1 MRRAK
6 RRANLALPEN
16 MGYPKRATSCM
27 YRKIRV
33 VRIAQSP
40 NTAVRKESPMKMDA
54 MLVLPAEPARA
65 RGCLQG
71 IRVHH
76 VLRADTMTGR
86 RRAAVPKEPT
96 RMRRAKHRASH
107 AHLEST
113 GYNNPE
119 ETKSCTSRR
128 VTAVKAVRSAR
139 TAALKA
145 LQTARTAR
153 VVQSAASE
161 RLADY
166 LRIANA
172 SYAHREGAVSM
183 ESSAQSA
190 TTAPTQIS
198 QDRLRAP
205 NAPLGGLDKF
215 QVLLTPPAR
224 ACANQGDSAPEAQ
237 SSAIPALPVG
247 ILAAKEQR
255 LAFHVQGN

>member
-1 MRRAK
+1 
-6 RRANLALPEN
+6 
-16 MGYPKRATSCM
+16 MGKTHKPAQEELT
-27 YRKIRV
+27 KI
-33 VRIAQSP
+33 
-40 NTAVRKESPMKMDA
+40 KKDK
-54 MLVLPAEPARA
+54 
-65 RGCLQG
+65 
-71 IRVHH
+71 HH
-76 VLRADTMTGR
+76 V
-86 RRAAVPKEPT
+86 K
-96 RMRRAKHRASH
+96 H

-215 QVLLTPPAR
+215 QVFPTPSAR

-247 ILAAKEQR
+247 ILAPKEQR
-255 LAFHVQGN
+255 IAFHVQGN